1 MSSTF
6 CPLLFQHLATHP
18 HGGVT
23 HCCVADHRN
32 ALSSSRDGDRFYNL
46 NRDTVHDTMNS
57 ESYKKARLEVLD
69 GEKPKACLR
78 CYEEED
84 KGMNS
89 KRIEEIR
96 NYPEYTIDVARESTD
111 STGYM
116 KDVQLEFVEL
126 RLGNTCNVAC
136 RTCNPASSSK
146 WRNDYD
152 ALQKA
157 TTFQLTDYNTM
168 EGFRWPERDGFWEDL
183 LQHCDRVKTFY
194 INGGEPTL
202 IKEHF
207 RFLERLVELGKTDIK
222 LWYNINMTNMN
233 DKVIDLWKK
242 FDHVKISCS
251 IDDLGDR
258 NHYIR
263 YPTKWNDVEKNFLRL
278 KSEGF
283 EMDITQTVSWMNYST
298 LGDFYTAFNK
308 KYGIF
313 VHHNYVY
320 DPDILSPAV
329 LPKEMRDE
337 IHKSFEGVFNNW
349 KLNELKTMF
358 DGPDKPKKWEQAKEY
373 TRNLDEIRKQN
384 IEDYL
389 PEFKGMIE
397 DVS

>member
-1 MSSTF
+1 MSNTF

-57 ESYKKARLEVLD
+57 ESFKKARLEVLND
-69 GEKPKACLR
+69 KKPKACLR
-78 CYEEED
+78 CYAEEA

-89 KRIEEIR
+89 KRIEEIK
-96 NYPEYTIDVARESTD
+96 NYPEYTIDVAREVTD
-111 STGYM
+111 NIGYM

-233 DKVIDLWKK
+233 EDVIDLWKK

-263 YPTKWNDVEKNFLRL
+263 YPTKWNDVERNFLRL
-278 KSEGF
+278 KEEGF
-283 EMDITQTVSWMNYST
+283 EIDVTQTVSWMNYST
-298 LGDFYTAFNK
+298 LGDFYNIFHK
-308 KYGIF
+308 KHGVW

-337 IHKSFEGVFNNW
+337 IHKRFEGVFDEW
-349 KLNELKTMF
+349 KLKELKTMF
-358 DGPDKPKKWEQAKEY
+358 GGPDKPKKWEQAKEY
-373 TRNLDEIRKQN
+373 TRNLDDIRNQD
-384 IEDYL
+384 IENFL
-389 PEFKGMIE
+389 PEFEDMITN
-397 DVS
+397 V

>member
-1 MSSTF
+1 MSETF

-32 ALSSSRDGDRFYNL
+32 SLSSSRDGDRFYNL
-46 NRDTVHDTMNS
+46 NRDTVFDTMNS
-57 ESYKKARLEVLD
+57 DSYKKARIEVLD
-69 GEKPKACLR
+69 GKKPRACMR
-78 CYEEED
+78 CYSEEA
-84 KGMNS
+84 KGMAS
-89 KRIEEIR
+89 KRTEEIK
-96 NYPEYTIDVARESTD
+96 NYPEYTVEVARDATD
-111 STGYM
+111 SDGFM

-126 RLGNTCNVAC
+126 RLGNVCNVAC

-152 ALQKA
+152 ALQKK
-157 TTFQLTDYNTM
+157 TTFKLTTYDTM
-168 EGFRWPERDGFWEDL
+168 EGFRWPERDGFWDDL
-183 LQHCDRVKTFY
+183 LQHCDKVKTFY

-207 RFLERLVELGKTDIK
+207 RFLERLVDLGKTDIK

-233 DKVIDLWKK
+233 DKVIDLWRK
-242 FDHVKISCS
+242 FDHVKVSCS

-263 YPTKWNDVEKNFLRL
+263 YPTKWSDVEKNFLRL
-278 KSEGF
+278 KNEGF
-283 EMDITQTVSWMNYST
+283 EIDVTQTVSWMNYST
-298 LGDFYTAFNK
+298 LGDFYNFFHREHGAW
-308 KYGIF
+308 

-329 LPKEMRDE
+329 LPKAMRDA
-337 IHKSFEGVFNNW
+337 IHNKFSNVFDEW
-349 KLNELKTMF
+349 KMQEFKKMF
-358 DGPDKPKKWEQAKEY
+358 GGPDRKEKWEKAKEY

-384 IEDYL
+384 ILDFL
-389 PEFKGMIE
+389 PEFEGHF
-397 DVS
+397 

>member
-1 MSSTF
+1 MSETF

-32 ALSSSRDGDRFYNL
+32 SLSSSRDGDRFYNL
-46 NRDTVHDTMNS
+46 NRDTVFDTMNS

-69 GEKPKACLR
+69 GKKPIACMR
-78 CYEEED
+78 CYSEEA
-84 KGMNS
+84 KGMAS
-89 KRIEEIR
+89 KRTEEIK
-96 NYPEYTIDVARESTD
+96 NYPEYTVEVARDATD
-111 STGYM
+111 SDGFM

-126 RLGNTCNVAC
+126 RLGNVCNVAC

-152 ALQKA
+152 ALQKK
-157 TTFQLTDYNTM
+157 TTFKLTTYDTM
-168 EGFRWPERDGFWEDL
+168 EGFRWPEREGFWDDL
-183 LQHCDRVKTFY
+183 LQHCDKVKTFY

-207 RFLERLVELGKTDIK
+207 KFLERLVDLGKTDIK

-233 DKVIDLWKK
+233 DKVIDLWRK
-242 FDHVKISCS
+242 FDHVKVSCS

-278 KSEGF
+278 KNEGF
-283 EMDITQTVSWMNYST
+283 EIDVTQTVSWMNYST
-298 LGDFYTAFNK
+298 LGDFYNYFHREH
-308 KYGIF
+308 GVW

-329 LPKEMRDE
+329 LPKAMRDA
-337 IHKSFEGVFNNW
+337 IHNKFSNVFDEW
-349 KLNELKTMF
+349 KMQEFKKMF
-358 DGPDKPKKWEQAKEY
+358 GGPDRKEKWEKAKEY

-384 IEDYL
+384 ILDFL
-389 PEFKGMIE
+389 PEFEGHF
-397 DVS
+397 

>member
-1 MSSTF
+1 MSKTF

-57 ESYKKARLEVLD
+57 ESFKKARLEVLD
-69 GEKPKACLR
+69 DKKPKACLR
-78 CYEEED
+78 CYAEEA

-89 KRIEEIR
+89 KRVEEIK
-96 NYPEYTIDVARESTD
+96 NYPEYTIDVAREVTD

-152 ALQKA
+152 KLQNA

-168 EGFRWPERDGFWEDL
+168 EGFRWPERTGFWEDL
-183 LQHCDRVKTFY
+183 LQHCDKVKTFY
-194 INGGEPTL
+194 INGGEPML
-202 IKEHF
+202 SKEHF
-207 RFLERLVELGKTDIK
+207 AFLQRLVDMGKTDIK
-222 LWYNINMTNMN
+222 LWYNINMTLMN
-233 DKVIDLWKK
+233 EKVIDLWRK

-251 IDDLGDR
+251 IDDLGIR
-258 NHYIR
+258 NEYIR
-263 YPTKWNDVEKNFLRL
+263 HPTNWDTVMKNFLRL
-278 KSEGF
+278 KEEDF
-283 EMDITQTVSWMNYST
+283 EVDITQTVSFMNYSS
-298 LGDFYTAFNK
+298 LGDFYNFFYK
-308 KYGIF
+308 EHGVW

-320 DPDILSPAV
+320 DPDVLSPAV
-329 LPKEMRDE
+329 LPLAMRED
-337 IHKSFEGVFNNW
+337 IHKNFEGVFDEW
-349 KLNELKTMF
+349 KLKELKTMF
-358 DGPDKPKKWEQAKEY
+358 GGPDKPRKWEQAKEY
-373 TRNLDEIRKQN
+373 TRNLDDIRNQD
-384 IEDYL
+384 IENFL
-389 PEFKGMIE
+389 PEFEDMITN
-397 DVS
+397 V

>member
-57 ESYKKARLEVLD
+57 ESFKKARLEVLND
-69 GEKPKACLR
+69 KKPKACLR
-78 CYEEED
+78 CYAEEA

-89 KRIEEIR
+89 KRIEEIK
-96 NYPEYTIDVARESTD
+96 NYQEYTIDVAREVTD
-111 STGYM
+111 NIGYM

-157 TTFQLTDYNTM
+157 TKFQLTDYNTM

-337 IHKSFEGVFNNW
+337 IHKRFEGVFDEW
-349 KLNELKTMF
+349 KLKELKTMF
-358 DGPDKPKKWEQAKEY
+358 GGPDKPKKWEQAKEY
-373 TRNLDEIRKQN
+373 TRNLDDIRNQD
-384 IEDYL
+384 IENFL
-389 PEFKGMIE
+389 PEFEDMITN
-397 DVS
+397 V

>member
-1 MSSTF
+1 MSDTF

-57 ESYKKARLEVLD
+57 ESFKKARLEVLD
-69 GEKPKACLR
+69 DKKPKACLR
-78 CYEEED
+78 CYAEEA

-89 KRIEEIR
+89 KRVEEIK
-96 NYPEYTIDVARESTD
+96 NYPEYTIDVAREVTD

-152 ALQKA
+152 KLQNA
-157 TTFQLTDYNTM
+157 TTFTLTDYNTM
-168 EGFRWPERDGFWEDL
+168 EGFRWPERTGFWEDL
-183 LQHCDRVKTFY
+183 LQHCDNVKTFY
-194 INGGEPTL
+194 INGGEPML
-202 IKEHF
+202 SKEHF
-207 RFLERLVELGKTDIK
+207 AFLQRLVDMGKTDIK
-222 LWYNINMTNMN
+222 LWYNINMTLMN
-233 DKVIDLWKK
+233 EKVIDLWRK

-298 LGDFYTAFNK
+298 LGDFYKEFHNK
-308 KYGIF
+308 HGIF

-320 DPDILSPAV
+320 DPDVLSPAV
-329 LPKEMRDE
+329 LPKAMRED
-337 IHKSFEGVFNNW
+337 IHKNFEGVFDEW
-349 KLNELKTMF
+349 KLKELKTMF
-358 DGPDKPKKWEQAKEY
+358 GGPDKPKKWEQAKEY
-373 TRNLDEIRKQN
+373 TRNLDDIRNQD
-384 IEDYL
+384 IENFL
-389 PEFKGMIE
+389 PEFKGKI
-397 DVS
+397 S

>member
-1 MSSTF
+1 MSDTF

-23 HCCVADHRN
+23 HCCVADHRH

-46 NRDTVHDTMNS
+46 NHDTVHDTMNS
-57 ESYKKARLEVLD
+57 DSYKKARLEVLD
-69 GEKPKACLR
+69 GKKPKACLR
-78 CYEEED
+78 CYAEEA

-89 KRIEEIR
+89 KRVEEIK
-96 NYPEYTIDVARESTD
+96 NYPEYTIDVAREVTD
-111 STGYM
+111 NTGYM

-168 EGFRWPERDGFWEDL
+168 EGFRWPEREGFWEDL
-183 LQHCDRVKTFY
+183 LQHCDNVKTFY
-194 INGGEPTL
+194 INGGEPML

-207 RFLERLVELGKTDIK
+207 AFLERLVELGKTDIK
-222 LWYNINMTNMN
+222 LWYNINMTLMN
-233 DKVIDLWKK
+233 EKVIELWRK

-278 KSEGF
+278 KNEGF

-298 LGDFYTAFNK
+298 LGDFYIAFNK
-308 KYGIF
+308 KYGTF

-329 LPKEMRDE
+329 LPKEMRDK
-337 IHKSFEGVFNNW
+337 IHKSFEDVFDKW
-349 KLNELKTMF
+349 KLDELKTMF
-358 DGPDKPKKWEQAKEY
+358 GGPDKPNKWEQAKEY

-389 PEFKGMIE
+389 PEFKGMITH
-397 DVS
+397 V

>member
-1 MSSTF
+1 MMSDTF

-23 HCCVADHRN
+23 HCCIADHRQS
-32 ALSSSRDGDRFYNL
+32 LSSSRDGDRFYNL

-57 ESYKKARLEVLD
+57 DSYKKARLEVLD
-69 GEKPKACLR
+69 GKKPKACLR
-78 CYEEED
+78 CYAEEA

-89 KRIEEIR
+89 KRVEEIK
-96 NYPEYTIDVARESTD
+96 NYPDYTIDVARKVTD

-152 ALQKA
+152 ALRKA

-207 RFLERLVELGKTDIK
+207 RFLEKLVELGKTDIK

-233 DKVIDLWKK
+233 EDVIDLWKK

-263 YPTKWNDVEKNFLRL
+263 YPTKWNDVERNFLRL
-278 KSEGF
+278 KEEGF
-283 EMDITQTVSWMNYST
+283 EIDVTQTVSWMNYST
-298 LGDFYTAFNK
+298 LGDFYNIFHK
-308 KYGIF
+308 KHGVW

-320 DPDILSPAV
+320 DPDVLSPSV
-329 LPKEMRDE
+329 LPKSVRDE
-337 IHKSFEGVFNNW
+337 IHKSFEGVFDETIFNQ
-349 KLNELKTMF
+349 LKNMF
-358 DGPDKPKKWEQAKEY
+358 SGPDKPKKWEQAKEY

-384 IEDYL
+384 IVDYL
-389 PEFKGMIE
+389 PEFK
-397 DVS
+397 DLFS

>member
-57 ESYKKARLEVLD
+57 ESFKKARLEVLND
-69 GEKPKACLR
+69 KKPKACLR
-78 CYEEED
+78 CYAEEA

-89 KRIEEIR
+89 KRIEEIK
-96 NYPEYTIDVARESTD
+96 NYPEYTIDVAREVTD
-111 STGYM
+111 NIGYM

-168 EGFRWPERDGFWEDL
+168 EGFRWPEREGFWEDL

-194 INGGEPTL
+194 INGGEPML

-207 RFLERLVELGKTDIK
+207 AFLERLVELGKTDIK
-222 LWYNINMTNMN
+222 LWYNINMTLMN
-233 DKVIDLWKK
+233 EKVIDLWRK
-242 FDHVKISCS
+242 FAHVKISCS
-251 IDDLGDR
+251 IDDLGIR
-258 NHYIR
+258 NEYIR
-263 YPTKWNDVEKNFLRL
+263 HPTN
-278 KSEGF
+278 
-283 EMDITQTVSWMNYST
+283 
-298 LGDFYTAFNK
+298 
-308 KYGIF
+308 
-313 VHHNYVY
+313 
-320 DPDILSPAV
+320 
-329 LPKEMRDE
+329 
-337 IHKSFEGVFNNW
+337 
-349 KLNELKTMF
+349 
-358 DGPDKPKKWEQAKEY
+358 
-373 TRNLDEIRKQN
+373 
-384 IEDYL
+384 
-389 PEFKGMIE
+389 
-397 DVS
+397 

>member
-57 ESYKKARLEVLD
+57 ESFKKARLEVLND
-69 GEKPKACLR
+69 KKPKACLR
-78 CYEEED
+78 CYAEEA

-89 KRIEEIR
+89 KRIEEIK
-96 NYPEYTIDVARESTD
+96 NYPEYTIDVAREVTD
-111 STGYM
+111 NIGYM

-222 LWYNINMTNMN
+222 LWFNINMTNMN
-233 DKVIDLWKK
+233 EDVIDLWKK

-251 IDDLGDR
+251 IDDLGIR
-258 NHYIR
+258 NEYIR
-263 YPTKWNDVEKNFLRL
+263 HPTNWDTVMKNFLRL
-278 KSEGF
+278 KEEDF
-283 EMDITQTVSWMNYST
+283 EIDITQTVSFMNYST
-298 LGDFYTAFNK
+298 LGDFYNFFYKEHGT
-308 KYGIF
+308 Y
-313 VHHNYVY
+313 VYHNMVY
-320 DPDILSPAV
+320 DPIILSPAV
-329 LPKEMRDE
+329 LPKKMRDN
-337 IHKSFEGVFNNW
+337 IHKTFENVFEDWRFEQLLSMFSNETNEKNW
-349 KLNELKTMF
+349 N
-358 DGPDKPKKWEQAKEY
+358 DAIEY
-373 TRNLDEIRKQN
+373 TNKLDKIRDQN
-384 IEDYL
+384 IGDYL
-389 PEFKGMIE
+389 SEFKEIM
-397 DVS
+397 